1 MVSRRHPKANPNHK
15 VSNRWFM
22 LRFTGHHRDH
32 TISLVS
38 CQSNASNYMHFF
50 ESVFD
55 EYCLNVCLCKSSL
68 SNHQLVF
75 TCV

>member
-1 MVSRRHPKANPNHK
+1 
-15 VSNRWFM
+15 M
-22 LRFTGHHRDH
+22 LRFIGHLKDH

-38 CQSNASNYMHFF
+38 CKFSASNYMHFF

-68 SNHQLVF
+68 SNYTLAFSLV
-75 TCV
+75 